1 MASFTVSSDQQ
12 NNSDF
17 VESGADTSIRVRE
30 GMGGSFAQKEVE
42 MVRNCLNQQ
51 VLISTN
57 VTVETIMSNL
67 EETIKSD

>member
-30 GMGGSFAQKEVE
+30 GMGGSFA
-42 MVRNCLNQQ
+42 
-51 VLISTN
+51 
-57 VTVETIMSNL
+57 
-67 EETIKSD
+67 